1 VATGS
6 LELVLLGTSSPI
18 HTPHRFGPSQI
29 ITDGRTRVMV
39 DIGWGSTLRLYQAGM
54 PPQTIDAVFITHL
67 HSDHTTDL
75 ADFLVMRWVG
85 GIRGPIPIYGPAGTS
100 RMVKGFQEAM
110 AADTKYRL
118 DHHGAKLWS
127 GGLAADI
134 TEFEAGEEPVVIAE
148 IGGIVVKSFEV
159 DHRPVKPAYGFRLE
173 SGGRTIAISGDT
185 NPCPGLLAGS
195 KGADILVCDSM
206 NQAMMKVLE
215 NQLRSAGNE
224 VQAALLEDA
233 HSYHAPIEAMAETAQ
248 QAGVK
253 HLVISH
259 MMPPVPQ
266 EQEAQF
272 SAGLDEV
279 FAGKITVG
287 RDLMRLSLSSV

>member
-1 VATGS
+1 MTM

-18 HTPHRFGPSQI
+18 HTPHRFGPSQV
-29 ITDGRTRVMV
+29 ITDGQTRIMV
-39 DIGWGSTLRLYQAGM
+39 DTGWGSTLRLYQASM

-85 GIRGPIPIYGPAGTS
+85 GIRGPIPIYGPVGTS

-118 DHHGAKLWS
+118 DHHGDKLWPGS
-127 GGLAADI
+127 LAADV
-134 TEFEAGEEPVVIAE
+134 TEFEAGDEPVVIAE
-148 IGGIVVKSFEV
+148 IGGIVVKAFEV
-159 DHRPVKPAYGFRLE
+159 DHYPVKPAYGFRFE
-173 SGGRTIAISGDT
+173 KDGRSIAISGDT
-185 NPCPGLLAGS
+185 NPCAGLLSGS
-195 KGADILVCDSM
+195 KNADIMVCDSM

-215 NQLRSAGNE
+215 SQLRAMGNE

-233 HSYHAPIEAMAETAQ
+233 HSYHAPIEEMAETAQ

-259 MMPPVPQ
+259 VLPPVPE
-266 EQEAQF
+266 EQEARF
-272 SAGLDEV
+272 IAGLDKIYS
-279 FAGKITVG
+279 GKITVG
-287 RDLMRLSLSSV
+287 RDLMRLGLE

>member
-1 VATGS
+1 VTS
-6 LELVLLGTSSPI
+6 LDLVLLGTSSPI
-18 HTPHRFGPSQI
+18 HTPHRFGPSQVV
-29 ITDGRTRVMV
+29 TDGETRIMV
-39 DIGWGSTLRLYQAGM
+39 DTGWGSTLRLYQASM
-54 PPQTIDAVFITHL
+54 PPQTIDALFITHL

-118 DHHGAKLWS
+118 DHHGEKLWS
-127 GGLAADI
+127 GGLAADV
-134 TEFEAGEEPVVIAE
+134 TEFEAGDEPTEIAQ
-148 IGGIVVKSFEV
+148 IGGIVVNAFEV
-159 DHRPVKPAYGFRLE
+159 EHLPVKPAYGFRIE
-173 SGGRTIAISGDT
+173 KDGRSIAISGDT
-185 NPCPGLLAGS
+185 NPCAGLLNGS
-195 KGADILVCDSM
+195 KGADILVCDSL
-206 NQAMMKVLE
+206 NKKMMAVLE
-215 NQLRSAGNE
+215 QQLRSAGND

-259 MMPPVPQ
+259 MLPPVPA
-266 EQEAQF
+266 EQEALF
-272 SAGLDEV
+272 IAGLDQT
-279 FAGKITVG
+279 FSGKITVG
-287 RDLMRLSLSSV
+287 RDLMRLGVG